1 LLADLEAE
9 AGDRKAAE
17 PRLRG
22 MLSRLEAASHRWPH
36 MVELQERLA
45 FSAVRLAEL
54 VPDPVE
60 ARALG
65 AQALRI
71 VDPLV
76 QHATL
81 ELEFRGLP
89 GRARR
94 AAAR

>member
-1 LLADLEAE
+1 
-9 AGDRKAAE
+9 
-17 PRLRG
+17 
-22 MLSRLEAASHRWPH
+22 

-45 FSAVRLAEL
+45 FAAVRLAEL
-54 VPDPVE
+54 VPDPDPAP

-65 AQALRI
+65 TRALRI
-71 VDPLV
+71 VDPLA